1 MYSIISLSRVFVY
14 VISILL
20 FIISIKN
27 KNKVASK
34 INIGVGIFFIVYL
47 VFSITILTELLGIE
61 TGWEVLFNFFVVAID
76 IVVLITGIIIN
87 SMKLKRKELEEKDN
101 KASKIFA
108 TISVSVPLVMV
119 ITSFIYELSFLNKCD
134 LVLEFNY
141 QNGIVISETTRV
153 TVGKKF
159 CKEISIS
166 EEFKNKEAKYL
177 ESYTYD
183 IEENKDGEIIITSDY
198 DDPELLE
205 IDIET
210 VKKIYKDENYTKKE
224 SALRLYEDES
234 NVVYKGI
241 ITKIKGTDY
250 YIVEH
255 LISTED
261 RGGGT
266 GLGSA
271 VYYKTNFVNDIDVAG
286 SIDVI
291 YSYL

>member
-1 MYSIISLSRVFVY
+1 MYSVISLSRVFIY

-27 KNKVASK
+27 KNKGASK
-34 INIGVGIFFIVYL
+34 INIGVGIFFIIYL
-47 VFSITILTELLGIE
+47 IFSISILPDLVGIL
-61 TGWEVLFNFFVVAID
+61 TGWEVLVTFFVVAIN

-87 SMKLKRKELEEKDN
+87 STKLKRKELEEKDN
-101 KASKIFA
+101 KSSKIFA
-108 TISVSVPLVMV
+108 IISVSIPLIMV
-119 ITSFIYELSFLNKCD
+119 ITSFIYELSFLNNCD

-153 TVGKKF
+153 TVGKNF

-166 EEFKNKEAKYL
+166 EEFKNKEAKHL
-177 ESYTYD
+177 EYYTYD
-183 IEENKDGEIIITSDY
+183 IEENKGGEIVITSDY

-205 IDIET
+205 IDTEIIKE
-210 VKKIYKDENYTKKE
+210 IYMDDSYSKSKN
-224 SALRLYEDES
+224 ALRLYEDES

-241 ITKIKGTDY
+241 ITKIGNTDY

-271 VYYKTNFVNDIDVAG
+271 IFYGTTFVDDIDVAG

-291 YSYL
+291 YGYL

>member
-1 MYSIISLSRVFVY
+1 MYSVISLSRVFIY

-27 KNKVASK
+27 KNKGTSK
-34 INIGVGIFFIVYL
+34 INIGVGIFYIVYL
-47 VFSITILTELLGIE
+47 IFSISILPDLFGIL

-76 IVVLITGIIIN
+76 IVILITGIIIN
-87 SMKLKRKELEEKDN
+87 STKLKRKELEEKDN
-101 KASKIFA
+101 KSSKIFA
-108 TISVSVPLVMV
+108 IISVSIPLIMV
-119 ITSFIYELSFLNKCD
+119 ITSFIYELSFLNNCD

-153 TVGKKF
+153 TVGKDF

-166 EEFKNKEAKYL
+166 EEFKNKEAKHLKY
-177 ESYTYD
+177 YTYD
-183 IEENKDGEIIITSDY
+183 IEENKDGEIILTSDY

-210 VKKIYKDENYTKKE
+210 IKKIYKDENYTKRE

-241 ITKIKGTDY
+241 ITKIGNTDY

-271 VYYKTNFVNDIDVAG
+271 IFYGTTFVDDIDVAG